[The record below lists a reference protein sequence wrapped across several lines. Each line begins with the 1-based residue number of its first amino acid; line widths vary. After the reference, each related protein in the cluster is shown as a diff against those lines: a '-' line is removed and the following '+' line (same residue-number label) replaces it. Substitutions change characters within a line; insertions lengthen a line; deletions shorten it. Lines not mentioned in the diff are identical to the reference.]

1 MFPWPVI
8 HNAGDFLLPPDKG
21 YTRVIPD
28 YELMYFPDP
37 PAGLYRMNGLE
48 IRLDRPIVVLQ
59 QPDISH
65 AYIRNGSRPAR
76 QQFVHF
82 EPGAHLRE
90 LASQHPWK
98 SHYLLDG
105 ASPFPKLL
113 NELLGLLAARPFK
126 WVERSEALLFTMC
139 SELLTGEAE
148 RLPSAVLPVELQIAV
163 RYIASHLELPI
174 SVADVANQVG
184 WSHAHLTR
192 TFQRYMKMNVRS
204 YLMRERVERGARL
217 LAVTNSPVK
226 EVAQQ
231 SGFEDER
238 YFSRCF
244 KTLKGFTPSGFR
256 TMFASNI
263 GKSEPPMADSG
274 IHPFNVYFRS

>member
-1 MFPWPVI
+1 MNSWPVI
-8 HNAGDFLLPPDKG
+8 RMAGDFLLPPGKG

-28 YELMYFPDP
+28 FELMYFPDP
-37 PAGLYRMNGLE
+37 PAGLYRMDGLD
-48 IRLDRPIVVLQ
+48 IRLDRPLVVVQ
-59 QPDISH
+59 QPDITH
-65 AYIRNGSRPAR
+65 TYIRSGSRPAR

-82 EPGAHLRE
+82 EPGSHLRE
-90 LASQHPWK
+90 LAAQHPWK

-105 ASPFPKLL
+105 TSPFPKLL

-126 WVERSEALLFTMC
+126 WVERSEALLFTLC

-148 RLPSAVLPVELQIAV
+148 RSPSAMLPVELQIAI
-163 RYIASHLELPI
+163 RYIASHLEQPI
-174 SVADVANQVG
+174 TVADVAKQVG

-192 TFQRYMKMNVRS
+192 TFQRHLKMNVRG
-204 YLMRERVERGARL
+204 YIVRERVERGARL

-231 SGFEDER
+231 TGFEDER

-244 KTLKGFTPSGFR
+244 KTLKGYTPSGFR
-256 TMFASNI
+256 AMFASYI
-263 GKSEPPMADSG
+263 GPSEPPAADSG
-274 IHPFNVYFRS
+274 LHPFNVYFRL